1 MMTHSLSGSSV
12 RGSRLGQLRLRHDF
26 SRRTQPRIRARH
38 VSVARHS
45 NSDVMREGE
54 LPGNVGI
61 ITNVK
66 TSLLHLP
73 INSILQQRIL
83 SSRAVSD
90 DGPEPLE
97 EVLSRCPEVPSVCG
111 EGGVEA
117 LPGDLTSFKR
127 MIMI

>member
-1 MMTHSLSGSSV
+1 
-12 RGSRLGQLRLRHDF
+12 
-26 SRRTQPRIRARH
+26 
-38 VSVARHS
+38 
-45 NSDVMREGE
+45 MREGE

-66 TSLLHLP
+66 TSLLHSP

-83 SSRAVSD
+83 ISSRAVLD

-97 EVLSRCPEVPSVCG
+97 EVLSRCPEVASVCG

-117 LPGDLTSFKR
+117 LPGYLTSFKR